1 MIAHLILM
9 TVIATLASTNAAAQ
23 AADPARE
30 FVDGNRRTFSAKG
43 HPKAKGVN
51 FTIAYPSSWAAA
63 EGERPN
69 IVQKFVSDGGRG
81 LESAMIITKELP
93 LPAGV
98 VLEKEDMRDL
108 FTLSEL
114 RGMVPD
120 GAVFI
125 GAKSTEI
132 EGVPAGILE
141 YVMRRERAGVVI
153 QVHTWTLNFI
163 SGKVLVQVQFAVGGS
178 AESGE

>member
-1 MIAHLILM
+1 M
-9 TVIATLASTNAAAQ
+9 
-23 AADPARE
+23 
-30 FVDGNRRTFSAKG
+30 
-43 HPKAKGVN
+43 
-51 FTIAYPSSWAAA
+51 
-63 EGERPN
+63 
-69 IVQKFVSDGGRG
+69 QKFVSDGGRG